1 MLYLD
6 QYLALAS
13 AADTAGP
20 AVFDQLGATIRSFDF
35 VSSARNVLPGAASY
49 HCAAH
54 GLDFEPNSGDFGSDG
69 FRSGDD
75 SLRLPDCD
83 VECNSRYR
91 CLLMEATGE
100 APRGLILLLH
110 GLNEKRW
117 EKYLPWA
124 LQLARR
130 TGKAVL
136 LFPIAFHMNRTPAP
150 WSDARSMARVSAER
164 RRAYPSISGSSLANA
179 AISSRLHMLP
189 QRMFW
194 SGLQTYEDIL
204 SLLRELR
211 SGQHPYLPQAASV
224 DIFAY
229 SIGAFLSEILLMAN
243 EDGMFTS
250 SRLFLFCGGPTLDR
264 MNPTSRYI
272 LDSEA
277 TIALYSFFNHH
288 LENEFHRDARLAHYF
303 GEGHPAGQAFRSM
316 LSYHTFRAEREQ
328 HFATMAGRIR
338 AVALRDDSVIPPGE
352 VLNTLQGNYRDIPI
366 PVDVLHFEHPYSHV
380 TPFPDTEAH
389 SVGIDASFTRVM
401 DIAAEHLSQRSRAR
415 QHSELHSPVRD

>member
-20 AVFDQLGATIRSFDF
+20 AVFDQLGATIRSVDF
-35 VSSARNVLPGAASY
+35 VSTARTVLPGASSY
-49 HCAAH
+49 RCTVHDVHFDAGA
-54 GLDFEPNSGDFGSDG
+54 GEVSGDGNLP
-69 FRSGDD
+69 GDE
-75 SLRLPDCD
+75 SLLLPDCD

-91 CLLMEATGE
+91 CLLMESAGE

-150 WSDARSMARVSAER
+150 WSDARSMARASAER
-164 RRAYPSISGSSLANA
+164 RRAFPAISASSLANA
-179 AISSRLHMLP
+179 AISARLHMLP
-189 QRMFW
+189 KRLFW

-211 SGQHPYLPQAASV
+211 SGQLAELPPVTSV

-229 SIGAFLSEILLMAN
+229 SIGAFLSEILLMAD
-243 EDGMFTS
+243 EGGMFS
-250 SRLFLFCGGPTLDR
+250 AGRLFLFCGGPTLDR

-277 TIALYSFFNHH
+277 TIALYSFFNQR
-288 LENEFHRDARLAHYF
+288 LENEFRRDARLAHYF
-303 GEGHPAGQAFRSM
+303 GDGHPAGRAFRSM
-316 LSYHTFRAEREQ
+316 LSYHTLRAEREQ
-328 HFATMAGRIR
+328 RFATLADRIR

-352 VLNTLQGNYRDIPI
+352 VLNTLQGNFRDIPI
-366 PVDVLHFEHPYSHV
+366 PVEVLHFDHPYSHV
-380 TPFPDTEAH
+380 TPFPPTATH
-389 SVGIDASFTRVM
+389 SAEIDASFSRVM
-401 DIAAEHLSQRSRAR
+401 DLAAEHLGG
-415 QHSELHSPVRD
+415 